1 MNNHIKKSKKKR
13 FNVTGTCYPD
23 LHYMMDNSAK
33 LEKVMELIDY
43 GDYFTINRPRQ
54 YGKTTLLSFT
64 EETLKNSEEYFSI
77 FLTFENIDENL
88 NVGET
93 TLAKS
98 FMDKISQN
106 LVKSYPNLQ
115 LQLQE
120 ITSQTTSM
128 LVLSNSI
135 TKVVNLVD
143 KKIIL
148 LIDEVDA
155 SSNYVP
161 FLKFLAVLR
170 AKYLNRFSINDYTF
184 HSVILAGVHD
194 IKSLKYKIKSS
205 EDLQYNSPWN
215 IAVDFKVP
223 MEFNPKEIFP
233 MISEYN
239 EAENIGMNQNE
250 MIAISEKLYYYTSGY
265 PFLVSRLCQIVVND
279 ILPKREETQTNFTKK
294 WTLEDL
300 EKAFVLILGEVNTNF
315 ESLIKNLQNNEDLY
329 NLVSDI
335 LLEGRIVTYNPD
347 NSVLQKGVM
356 YGVFKQNNTIKIH
369 NRIYEQRIYNYMISN
384 LDISRSVSPYFTN
397 HKFILPNNILNLELI
412 LQRFQA
418 FMYENY
424 SQREESFLE
433 NQWRLL
439 FLSFLRPILN
449 GNGFDFKEAQ
459 ISDEKRLD
467 VVITFY
473 NRKYII
479 ELKLWRG
486 KSYHE
491 RGLTQL
497 YDYLDK
503 QNQDTGYLVIF
514 DNRKKNTKESKSE
527 VKSEWREEN
536 GKRVFAI
543 WI

>member
-1 MNNHIKKSKKKR
+1 MNNSISKPRKKR
-13 FNVTGTCYPD
+13 FNVTGTCYPH

-54 YGKTTLLSFT
+54 YGKTTLLSST
-64 EETLKNSEEYFSI
+64 EEILKNSEEYFPI
-77 FLTFENIDENL
+77 FLTFENIDEGL
-88 NVGET
+88 NIGET

-98 FMDKISQN
+98 FIDKISQN
-106 LVKSYPNLQ
+106 LVKTYPNLQ
-115 LQLQE
+115 LQLEE
-120 ITSQTTSM
+120 IAGETISM

-135 TKVVNLVD
+135 TKVVNLID

-155 SSNYVP
+155 SSNYIP

-170 AKYLNRFSINDYTF
+170 AKYLDRFSEIDYTF
-184 HSVILAGVHD
+184 HSVILSGVHD
-194 IKSLKYKIKSS
+194 IKSLKYKIKNS
-205 EDLQYNSPWN
+205 EDVQYNSPWN

-250 MIAISEKLYYYTSGY
+250 LLEIAEKLYYYTSGY
-265 PFLVSRLCQIVVND
+265 PFLVSRLCQIIVEDV
-279 ILPKREETQTNFTKK
+279 LPSKENQEDATQK
-294 WTLEDL
+294 WTLEDI
-300 EKAFVLILGEVNTNF
+300 EKAVVLIQREVNTNF

-329 NLVSDI
+329 NLVSDM
-335 LLEGRIVTYNPD
+335 LLEGRTVTYNPD
-347 NSVLQKGVM
+347 NAVLQKGVM
-356 YGVFKQNNTIKIH
+356 YGVFKQNQTIQVH

-384 LDISRSVSPYFTN
+384 LDISKSISPYFTN
-397 HKFILPNNILNLELI
+397 HKFILPNNELNLELI
-412 LQRFQA
+412 LERFQV
-418 FMYENY
+418 FMKENY
-424 SQREESFLE
+424 SQREEGFLE

-439 FLSFLRPILN
+439 FLVFLRPILN
-449 GNGFDFKEAQ
+449 GNGFDFKEVQ
-459 ISDEKRLD
+459 ISDERRLD
-467 VVITFY
+467 VVVTYY

-486 KSYHE
+486 ESYHE
-491 RGLTQL
+491 RGLAQL

-503 QNQDTGYLVIF
+503 QNQNTGYLVIF
-514 DNRKKNTKESKSE
+514 DNRKESKNE
-527 VKSEWREEN
+527 LKSEWRAEN
-536 GKRVFAI
+536 GKQIFAI